1 MRIVREYF
9 SIKMFGEESMF
20 SRRYWLI
27 LALTIVAAHATIS
40 LPAKAQTPAV
50 KDTLAPTGK
59 LRVGVYPGSPTS
71 MVRKA
76 GSDETHGVSFDLG
89 KELAQ
94 RLGVPFEPVTYPR
107 LAEIITAMKAGEVD
121 FTVTNATSVR
131 AEIVD
136 FSQTL
141 LSLELGYL
149 VPAHSS
155 IRAIA
160 DLDKTGMRVGVTQGS
175 TSQGTLPKVL
185 TSASVVPAP
194 NLKAAVQ
201 MMANKELDAFATNKS
216 ILFEMSDGMSGARIL
231 DGRWGTEHMAIA
243 MPKGRSAA
251 HDYVRAFVADVQKT
265 GLLARAIEQAG
276 LRGTL
281 KAE

>member
-1 MRIVREYF
+1 
-9 SIKMFGEESMF
+9 MF
-20 SRRYWLI
+20 SRRHWL
-27 LALTIVAAHATIS
+27 AVAFTIVAGCATIS
-40 LPAKAQTPAV
+40 FSAQAQTPAV
-50 KDTLAPTGK
+50 KEILAPTGK
-59 LRVGVYPGSPTS
+59 LRVGVYAGSPTS

-107 LAEIITAMKAGEVD
+107 LAEVITAMKAGEVD
-121 FTVTNATSVR
+121 FTVTNATPAR
-131 AEIVD
+131 AELVD

-155 IRAIA
+155 VRDVAE
-160 DLDKTGMRVGVTQGS
+160 LDKAGMKIGVTKGS
-175 TSQGTLPKVL
+175 TSERNLPKL
-185 TSASVVPAP
+185 LKNASVVPAA
-194 NLKAAVQ
+194 NLKEAVQ
-201 MMANKELDAFATNKS
+201 MMANKELDVFATNKS

-243 MPKGRSAA
+243 VPKGRNAA
-251 HDYVRAFVADVQKT
+251 HDYVRKFVDDIQK
-265 GLLARAIEQAG
+265 GGQLKRAIEQAG